1 MFGILYVGMMEGL
14 CSEGGPG
21 CLTEHV
27 RKDKAEAETCRHAL
41 MLDQDGITR
50 DPVLVA

>member
-1 MFGILYVGMMEGL
+1 MGMMEGL
-14 CSEGGPG
+14 CSEGRTG
-21 CLTEHV
+21 LFEHV
-27 RKDKAEAETCRHAL
+27 RKDKAEEETCRHAL